1 MTMRWTRR
9 GLIASPLAAAWPRV
23 ASAAPA
29 GVLRVGGFANDA
41 NLLDP
46 HRSSAAQDSHVFSFL
61 FNALIRFKPGSA
73 SAAVLEPDL
82 AESWAASPDGLT
94 WTFKLRP
101 GVSFHRGFGT
111 VTADDVVYSL
121 QRAADPARSSFA
133 SNYTAFD
140 SVEAIDPATV
150 RIRLKSPV
158 PSLLGLVADY
168 QGGFIIPRRAGEQ
181 MGAAF
186 QRRPIGTGPFA
197 FVEHQP
203 QQAVVME
210 AFREHFR
217 GAPRIERVVYRFID
231 SDNTRELAYRAGELD
246 LFYGRRE
253 QSFVDRFKKTPR
265 TRVLVFGPAQSRLL
279 HINTSVKP
287 LDDLRVR
294 RAIAHAIDT
303 AELRESVGMD
313 ITTDAPSVVPVGNVG
328 WTDQVP
334 RYAHDPKRAKALLAE
349 AGLAKGFKVHAIISQ
364 LSTLLQPMQVV
375 QEQLRQVGIEVDLEI
390 VDHPNFLPRIRA
402 NESALVLYGAARFPT
417 ADHFL
422 TEFFLGA
429 NRAGKQ
435 GGGNNWSLTTVADAD
450 ILAARSEPDRTRQDA
465 LWKAAQTKL
474 LDQACA
480 VPLFELAQVWAAR
493 DGLDLGYRLEGAMAL
508 GPAILP
514 QTTLG
519 T

>member
-1 MTMRWTRR
+1 MA
-9 GLIASPLAAAWPRV
+9 LPLAAALPHPGH
-23 ASAAPA
+23 SEA
-29 GVLRVGGFANDA
+29 GDVLRVGGFADDA
-41 NLLDP
+41 NQLDP
-46 HRSSAAQDSHVFSFL
+46 HRSSAAQDSHIFSFL
-61 FNALIRFKPGSA
+61 FNALVRFKPGSA

-82 AESWAASPDGLT
+82 AESWTTTPDGLT
-94 WTFKLRP
+94 WLFKLRA
-101 GVSFHRGFGT
+101 GVPFHGGFGT

-133 SNYTAFD
+133 SNYTALET
-140 SVEAIDPATV
+140 VEAIDPTTV

-203 QQAVVME
+203 QQAVIMA
-210 AFREHFR
+210 AFPGHFR
-217 GAPRIERVVYRFID
+217 GAPGIERIVYRFID

-246 LFYGRRE
+246 MFYGRRE
-253 QSFVDRFKKTPR
+253 QSFVDRFKKTPH

-287 LDDLRVR
+287 LDDVRVR
-294 RAIAHAIDT
+294 RAIAYAIDT
-303 AELRESVGMD
+303 AELREAVGTD
-313 ITTDAPSVVPVGNVG
+313 ITTDSPSVVPIGNVG

-334 RYAHDPKRAKALLAE
+334 RYAYDPKRAQALLAE
-349 AGLAKGFKVHAIISQ
+349 AGLAGGFKVHAIISQ
-364 LSTLLQPMQVV
+364 LSTLLQPMQIV

-435 GGGNNWSLTTVADAD
+435 GGGNNWSLTNVADAD
-450 ILAARSEPDRTRQDA
+450 ILAARSEPDRTKQAA

-480 VPLFELAQVWAAR
+480 VPLFELAQVWGAR
-493 DGLDLGYRLEGAMAL
+493 DSLDLGYKLEGAMAL
-508 GPAILP
+508 GPPILP

-519 T
+519 A